1 MKRRS
6 ALKNMGMAFGYAA
19 ATPTLLSVLQSCKDK
34 APYAEWTP
42 TFFDKD
48 KGYALAQM
56 VDVILPKT
64 ETPSATEVN
73 VHLFIDQ
80 FAKEVLPPEQQGFT
94 KMLMDKFLGKVV
106 SESGK
111 ENLQDVDAEDFEP
124 LLDKYLAKRTDAEME
139 AQEEAIGNYIEAAM
153 KGEETQLD
161 DDVACYAFADNIR
174 NISIW
179 AYKSSEFVGEEV
191 LAYLPI
197 PGEYVACGD
206 VNELTGG
213 KAWSL

>member
-19 ATPTLLSVLQSCKDK
+19 ATPTLLSVLQSCNDK

-64 ETPSATEVN
+64 DTPSATEVN

-111 ENLQDVDAEDFEP
+111 KNLQDVDAEDFEP

>member
-19 ATPTLLSVLQSCKDK
+19 ATPALLSVLQSCKEK
-34 APYAEWTP
+34 TSYAEWTP

-64 ETPSATEVN
+64 DTPSATEVN
-73 VHLFIDQ
+73 VHVFIDQ
-80 FAKEVLPPEQQGFT
+80 YVHEVLPQEQQSFT
-94 KMLMDKFLGKVV
+94 KILTDKFMDMVL

-111 ENLQDVDAEDFEP
+111 DDLTDVEAEDFEP
-124 LLDKYLAKRTDAEME
+124 ILNTYLAKRTDDQME
-139 AQEEAIGNYIEAAM
+139 AQEESVGTYIETVM
-153 KGEETQLD
+153 KGEQAELD
-161 DDVACYAFADNIR
+161 AEVACYAFADNVR
-174 NISIW
+174 NMAIW
-179 AYKSSEFVGEEV
+179 AYKSSEYIGEEV

-197 PGEYVACGD
+197 PGQYIGCGD
-206 VNELTGG
+206 LNELTGG